1 MKPTSIIQRL
11 VILLITL
18 MSAIGANADEAYAC
32 YTSSNTTL
40 TFYYDN
46 QRNSRPGTTYDLNSG
61 STDPLWLSSN
71 VTKVVFNSSFS
82 GARPT
87 STYSWFYNMTNL
99 QSITG
104 LSYLNTSMV
113 TNMAWMFGY
122 CSSLTS
128 LDLSS
133 FNTAKVTDMDYMF
146 NGCTSLQTI
155 YAGSGWITNTVS
167 SSTAMFSDCTS
178 LVGGKRT
185 NYDKNHVDK
194 TYAHI
199 DGGSNNPGYFTALG
213 TLAYACYT
221 EENNTLTFYYDNE
234 RSSRE
239 GTTYDLNTGNVEP
252 GWYKDGTYENV
263 IEVEF
268 DSSFAGARPTTTF
281 SWFYGMTNLFSIK
294 GMSYLNTS
302 QVTDMRWMFYNCSIL
317 KSLNLCHFD
326 TSKVDYMARMFSG
339 CSSLTTLDLS
349 SFDTSLVDE
358 MGNMFSECRILET
371 IYVGS
376 GWQTDGV
383 ISSGGM
389 FYHCTNLV
397 GGQGTEYNYT
407 HTDKTYA
414 HIDGGPDNPGYLTDT
429 YSLRTYACYTPSNT
443 TLTFYY
449 DKLCNSRPG
458 TTYDLNRGSSNP
470 GWRYDETRYNVTKV
484 EFDSSFAGARPT
496 TTYDWFYG
504 MTSLQSIED
513 MKYLNTSEVTDM
525 SYMFRG
531 CNNLTSLD
539 LSHFNT
545 SKVTDMGS
553 MFYECSKLTRL
564 DLSHFNT
571 SKVTDMTYMF
581 SFCFNLQTIYVGDG
595 WSTTA
600 VKKSYHMFTYAE
612 ELVGGQGTAY
622 DVSHLDKTYARIDEG
637 TSNPGYFTRIGA
649 APWTSYACYTPENK
663 KLTFYYDNL
672 RYTRSGRTYDLNKGS
687 TETGW
692 ESDGTNEDVT
702 KVEFDSSFAG
712 ARPTTTYDW
721 FYGMENLASITGIK
735 YLNTSEVTSMSW
747 MFYNCSK
754 LTSLDLRHFDTSKVD
769 YMVNMFAGCESLESL
784 DLSNFNTSDVTNMQG
799 MFNSCSNLQTIYV
812 GDGWSTAAVKYSDE
826 MFLGCSSLKG
836 GKGTKYNANYV
847 DATYARIDEGTSN
860 PGYFTYKKPSGIT
873 TGIENGQRDSV
884 KGQSSKFFAEQSGR
898 AERKVQ
904 SEEWY
909 TIDGRKLSGEPTK
922 RGVYIHNGKA
932 VVK

>member
-1 MKPTSIIQRL
+1 MKPNTILQRM
-11 VILLITL
+11 VVMLITL
-18 MSAIGANADEAYAC
+18 MSALGANAQQAYAC
-32 YTSSNTTL
+32 YTPSDKTL

-46 QRNSRPGTTYDLNSG
+46 L
-61 STDPLWLSSN
+61 
-71 VTKVVFNSSFS
+71 
-82 GARPT
+82 
-87 STYSWFYNMTNL
+87 
-99 QSITG
+99 
-104 LSYLNTSMV
+104 
-113 TNMAWMFGY
+113 
-122 CSSLTS
+122 
-128 LDLSS
+128 
-133 FNTAKVTDMDYMF
+133 
-146 NGCTSLQTI
+146 
-155 YAGSGWITNTVS
+155 
-167 SSTAMFSDCTS
+167 
-178 LVGGKRT
+178 
-185 NYDKNHVDK
+185 
-194 TYAHI
+194 
-199 DGGSNNPGYFTALG
+199 
-213 TLAYACYT
+213 
-221 EENNTLTFYYDNE
+221 

-239 GTTYDLNTGNVEP
+239 GTTYDLNTGNVDP

-281 SWFYGMTNLFSIK
+281 SWFYGMTKLFSIK

-302 QVTDMRWMFYNCSIL
+302 QVTDMRWMFYNCSNL

-358 MGNMFSECRILET
+358 MGNMFSECSILET

-376 GWQTDGV
+376 GWDTEGV
-383 ISSGGM
+383 ISSSGM

-429 YSLRTYACYTPSNT
+429 YSLRAYACYTPSNT

-470 GWRYDETRYNVTKV
+470 GWRYDETCYNVTKV

-496 TTYDWFYG
+496 STSCWFIHMEHLEYIEG
-504 MTSLQSIED
+504 MS
-513 MKYLNTSEVTDM
+513 YLNTSEVTDM
-525 SYMFRG
+525 SDMFTF

-553 MFYECSKLTRL
+553 MFYQCFKLTRL

-581 SFCFNLQTIYVGDG
+581 SYCFNLQTIYVGDG

-622 DVSHLDKTYARIDEG
+622 DDSTPKDKTYAHIDG
-637 TSNPGYFTRIGA
+637 GPSNPGYFTPIGA

-687 TETGW
+687 TDTEW
-692 ESDGTNEDVT
+692 DSDGTNEDVT

-712 ARPTTTYDW
+712 ARPTKTYDW
-721 FYGMENLASITGIK
+721 FYNMKNLESIEGIS
-735 YLNTSEVTSMSW
+735 YLNTSEVTDMAY
-747 MFYNCSK
+747 MFGGCSI
-754 LTSLDLRHFDTSKVD
+754 L
-769 YMVNMFAGCESLESL
+769 AIL
-784 DLSNFNTSDVTNMQG
+784 DLSNFNTSKVTDMKR
-799 MFNSCSNLQTIYV
+799 MFDECINLQTIYV

-884 KGQSSKFFAEQSGR
+884 KGQR
-898 AERKVQ
+898 
-904 SEEWY
+904 EEWF
-909 TIDGRKLSGEPTK
+909 TIDGQKLSGKPTK
-922 RGVYIHNGKA
+922 KGVYIHNGRA
-932 VVK
+932 VVL